1 MDPTAVHQ
9 VMFDMAWVS
18 DPTAWLGLL
27 TLVLIEIVLGI
38 DNLVFIAILTAKLPE
53 KQRDKA
59 RYIGLAGALGI
70 RLLLLAGISLIVNM
84 IEPLF
89 YIGSKGVTGRD
100 IILMIGGIFLL
111 YKATHEL
118 HSKLEG
124 FDEELSV
131 SKAAGSA
138 MYLVILQIMV
148 LDAVFSLDSII
159 TAVGMIDHVF
169 IMMFAVIIAMSVMT
183 MASRFITEFVSHHPT
198 LVILCLGF
206 LLLIGFSLIIEA
218 IGFHVP
224 KGYLYAAIGFSIL
237 MEIFNQIARKNTLNL
252 GNPKGKVAL
261 QSREIAAN
269 LVLRLLGS
277 NQNQVQT
284 LKEAIVSRTGS
295 QVFDNTEKEMVS
307 RVLQLNSLPVKALMT
322 ARTDCNQVDISHD
335 IDSILEDISH
345 NRSSRLVAY
354 NEEREVPL
362 GYLKRDEIIA
372 IKLMLTQGV
381 NVPKNE
387 QGQVLSTE
395 EILKSKVRAPLYLPE
410 TVSVIKALEEFRKS
424 KKNFAFVFDEFGNF
438 EGIVTLHDIMEE
450 IAGELPDQTDVPELI
465 RLSPGV
471 FRIEGGAILKD
482 VTRLTGFVVP
492 LSDTYHTIAGFILDY
507 LQRIPEVGEVI
518 STNKWKL
525 EITKVKD
532 NSIDEVVLTNRVKA
546 KASEKSAAKEQA
558 AAKSESA

>member
-70 RLLLLAGISLIVNM
+70 RLLLLAGISFIVNM

-307 RVLQLNSLPVKALMT
+307 RVLQLNSLPVRAVMT
-322 ARTDCNQVDISHD
+322 ARTDCNQVDISRD

-372 IKLMLTQGV
+372 IKLKLTQGV
-381 NVPKNE
+381 NLPQNE

-395 EILKSKVRAPLYLPE
+395 EILKSKVRTPLYLPE

-532 NSIDEVVLTNRVKA
+532 NSIDEVVLTNLVKA

>member
-70 RLLLLAGISLIVNM
+70 RLLLLAGISFIVNM

-307 RVLQLNSLPVKALMT
+307 RVLQLNSLPVRAVMT
-322 ARTDCNQVDISHD
+322 ARTDCNQVDISRD

-372 IKLMLTQGV
+372 IKLKLTQGV
-381 NVPKNE
+381 NLPQNE

-395 EILKSKVRAPLYLPE
+395 EILKSKVR
-410 TVSVIKALEEFRKS
+410 IKALEEFRKS

-532 NSIDEVVLTNRVKA
+532 NSIDEVVLTNLVKA